1 MSNTNGN
8 GANALDANALDASAI
23 GDGTIESTPALVES
37 NAPAQAEGLILENG
51 VPTIISSGVSSRDT
65 NSALG
70 ANLSGIGVNVMS
82 GDEPL
87 HTISILVENKSGVL
101 ARVSHVFARR
111 GFNLE
116 SLAVSR
122 TEDPTVSR
130 MTVVVAGD
138 DEAFT
143 QIGKQLFKLIDVI
156 KVIDHTRDDLVTRE
170 LALIKVAATSST
182 RSEIMQIAQAFKAKM
197 VDIGE
202 SAITVEVTGKEAKID
217 GLQSLLEPFG
227 ILELVRTGKIV
238 LVRGAKQT

>member
-1 MSNTNGN
+1 MSNTNGD
-8 GANALDANALDASAI
+8 GADASN
-23 GDGTIESTPALVES
+23 DGTMKSTPALVQS
-37 NAPAQAEGLILENG
+37 NAPAQAANLILENG
-51 VPTIISSGVSSRDT
+51 VPTILSSGSSQPA
-65 NSALG
+65 SGALG
-70 ANLSGIGVNVMS
+70 ANISGIGVNVMN
-82 GDEPL
+82 GQEPL

-143 QIGKQLFKLIDVI
+143 QIGKQLLKLIDVI
-156 KVIDHTRDDLVTRE
+156 KVIDHTRDDLISRE
-170 LALIKVAATSST
+170 LALIKVQVTSST
-182 RSEIMQIAQAFKAKM
+182 RFEIMQIAQAFKAKM

-202 SAITVEVTGKEAKID
+202 AAITIEVTGKEAKVD
-217 GLQSLLEPFG
+217 ALQEMLAPFG

>member
-1 MSNTNGN
+1 MNQQNGT
-8 GANALDANALDASAI
+8 GSAI
-23 GDGTIESTPALVES
+23 GASATTASANKKGDGTMEATPAIVPS
-37 NAPAQAEGLILENG
+37 NAPAQAEGLIKENG
-51 VPTIISSGVSSRDT
+51 VPTIISGG
-65 NSALG
+65 ALG
-70 ANLSGIGVNVMS
+70 ANITGVNVMDGS
-82 GDEPL
+82 QPL

-156 KVIDHTRDDLVTRE
+156 KVIDHTRDDLISRE
-170 LALIKVAATSST
+170 LALIKVSANSST
-182 RSEIMQIAQAFKAKM
+182 RFEIMQIAQAFKAKM

-202 SAITVEVTGKEAKID
+202 SAITIEVTGKEAKVD
-217 GLQSLLEPFG
+217 ALQEMLQKFG